1 VATTLRGWSD
11 TSVLRGP
18 LPLSWHPVRTLL
30 LRVCLHT
37 VMRCV
42 CGLDGICEAQ
52 VGTQQALAAQ
62 RRPPLESAAL
72 FLEAAASGA
81 SAAAAATAALVW
93 EAAAAVAGPPGRA
106 LAAAA
111 GMLRALLL
119 PLYQAR
125 PRMPCGWHADQ
136 SCSNVAQ
143 IPVRITATRRAW
155 LASCLDTSA
164 WPARILLLR
173 PASLQSCACL
183 LTPCQAALFG
193 CLETTPTW
201 STSSVRA
208 RTLTSYLAAQCMWR
222 VRRRG
227 IEQPS
232 FYQRRAAS
240 LPCCKPWCLGQV
252 AAAVVLGPLRAA
264 GALGRALGDALGA
277 AWGGLAAAGAAV
289 RAAGAAARA
298 GARLAPALGPG
309 SRVLGEQV
317 RCARLKA
324 ARTRRCSRR
333 CSLCK
338 LVQPVLQRDPR
349 PLHASFITFTFALAL
364 PRSESSGCYA
374 HTVANPHRQ
383 GGYAVALLTLW
394 SCCSGACTCV
404 GPQSWPPNHLAGEL
418 AGRGAAGRA
427 GAAAALRHQEL
438 PRLPDARPAAR
449 RAVLRHRAA
458 PVRAARFASLVPQ
471 VHSA

>member
-1 VATTLRGWSD
+1 
-11 TSVLRGP
+11 
-18 LPLSWHPVRTLL
+18 
-30 LRVCLHT
+30 
-37 VMRCV
+37 MRCV

-349 PLHASFITFTFALAL
+349 PLHASFIMFTFALAL
-364 PRSESSGCYA
+364 PRSESSGCCQPA
-374 HTVANPHRQ
+374 QTRKLCSGAPD
-383 GGYAVALLTLW
+383 ALELLQWRLHVCGPSVMAAKPPRRRAGWAGCHWTRW
-394 SCCSGACTCV
+394 SCCSAPPPGA
-404 GPQSWPPNHLAGEL
+404 SA
-418 AGRGAAGRA
+418 
-427 GAAAALRHQEL
+427 
-438 PRLPDARPAAR
+438 AAR
-449 RAVLRHRAA
+449 RSPGCSSSCAVALRGTG
-458 PVRAARFASLVPQ
+458 ARSPLRLARS
-471 VHSA
+471 SSS